1 MTGRSLRVLH
11 CPTDVGGNPIGLSYA
26 ERAFGVR
33 STVAV
38 NHRSWLQLPVDIDLG
53 IRPGRKWADLPP
65 RLWFLLRSLLRYD
78 VFHFNFGQTFLP
90 SLRGHGIDLPLLRLL
105 RRRLFVTYQGC
116 DARQSGWCQANFA
129 VTCCDGS
136 GSNGN
141 CDRREDQ
148 SRRDRIRFIARYAHR
163 IFALN
168 PDLLHVLPEAA
179 EFVPY
184 ASVFPSDVPL
194 RVRPEG
200 RRPVVLHAPTN
211 RAIKGTDVILSA
223 LEAAR
228 REVDFEIRLVEGI
241 PHARALEMYRDAD
254 LLVDQLRIGWYGGLA
269 VELMAMGTP
278 AVCYLRDDDLR
289 FLPPAMREEMP
300 IVRAD
305 AESLARVVVGLLS
318 DRQRLRAVGDAS
330 RRFVERWH
338 DPRRIAA
345 RMVAIYRDPSLS
357 FWSGYDPDLPAESLA
372 TRTTVLVP

>member
-1 MTGRSLRVLH
+1 MSDRSLRVLH
-11 CPTDVGGNPIGLSYA
+11 CPTDVGGNPIGLARA
-26 ERAFGVR
+26 ERALGVR

-53 IRPGRKWADLPP
+53 IRPGRKYADLPP
-65 RLWFLLRSLLRYD
+65 RILFLMRSLLRYD

-90 SLRGHGIDLPLLRLL
+90 SIRGHGIDLPLLRML

-136 GSNGN
+136 GVGGN
-141 CDRREDQ
+141 CDTKEDA

-168 PDLLHVLPEAA
+168 PDLLHVLPAGA

-184 ASVFPSDVPL
+184 ASVFPEDVP
-194 RVRPEG
+194 VRPRDAS

-211 RAIKGTDVILSA
+211 RAIKGTDIILSA
-223 LEAAR
+223 LESAR
-228 REVDFEIRLVEGI
+228 REIDFEIRLVEGV
-241 PHARALEMYRDAD
+241 PHARAMEMYRDAD
-254 LLVDQLRIGWYGGLA
+254 LLIDQLRIGWYGGLA

-278 AVCYLRDDDLR
+278 TVCYLREQDLK
-289 FLPPAMREEMP
+289 FLPPAMRDELP
-300 IVRAD
+300 VVRAD
-305 AESLARVVVGLLS
+305 AKSLAQVIVGLLA
-318 DRQRLRAVGDAS
+318 DEPRRRAIGAAS

-338 DPRRIAA
+338 DPRRIAG
-345 RMVAIYRDPSLS
+345 RMVAIYRDPSLG
-357 FWSGYDPDLPAESLA
+357 FWSGYDPDLPAASLA
-372 TRTTVLVP
+372 TRTTVFVP